1 MAEIV
6 QLDTLAAAIA
16 KQKPKLVKDLER
28 LVQIESPT
36 SSNVSVNH
44 AVDLVQIW
52 CGELK
57 GRSRR
62 HKSRKNGQ
70 NTYGDALE
78 VRFSPTV
85 KMAGT
90 ARKPMLLLGHLD
102 TVWDLGTL
110 KSMPVRTENGRMFGP
125 GVYDMKAGVM
135 MAVTAL
141 RVLIENGWL
150 NQHVTLLLV
159 SDEEVGS
166 PFSRP
171 ITEKV
176 ALTSSAVYVLEP
188 AQGAR
193 GAYKTARKGVGEY
206 RLTVKGVASHSGV
219 DFSAGHSAVL
229 ELARQIEQ
237 IASLTD
243 LNRGLT
249 LNPGVIGGGTR
260 SNVVAGEAW
269 VDIDVRI
276 QKMSDGA
283 RIEKRLRALKPFD
296 KACSLHWS
304 GGINRPPMERT
315 RGTVA
320 LFRRAK
326 GIAARLGVDLEEAA
340 TGGGSDGNFTS
351 AMGLP
356 TLDGM
361 GAVGH
366 GAHASG
372 ESILIDALV
381 PRTALLA
388 AMLLRD
394 IAQP

>member
-1 MAEIV
+1 MTEIM
-6 QLDTLAAAIA
+6 QLDTLAAAVT
-16 KQKPKLVKDLER
+16 KQKPKLLKDLET
-28 LVQIESPT
+28 LVRIESPT
-36 SSNVSVNH
+36 SDRDSVNQ
-44 AVDLVQIW
+44 AVNKVTEW
-52 CGELK
+52 GELLGGRARRYK
-57 GRSRR
+57 GRGP
-62 HKSRKNGQ
+62 HLKSF
-70 NTYGDALE
+70 GDVLE
-78 VRFSPTV
+78 LRFRPKTGA
-85 KMAGT
+85 KG
-90 ARKPMLLLGHLD
+90 KPILLLGHLD

-110 KSMPVRTENGRMFGP
+110 DSMPFRTQDGRLFGP
-125 GVYDMKAGVM
+125 GVYDMKAGVV

-150 NQHVTLLLV
+150 HQPVTMLLV

-171 ITEKV
+171 VTEKV

-188 AQGAR
+188 AQGPQ

-229 ELARQIEQ
+229 ELARQIER
-237 IASLTD
+237 IAGLTD
-243 LNRGLT
+243 VDRGLT

-276 QKMSDGA
+276 QKMADGA
-283 RIEKRLRALKPFD
+283 RIEKKLRGLKPFD

-315 RGTVA
+315 AGTVA

-326 GIAARLGVDLEEAA
+326 GIAAKLGVDLEEAA

-351 AMGLP
+351 ALGLP

-366 GAHASG
+366 GAHASN

-394 IAQP
+394 TTQP